1 MADGTL
7 KVGTITT
14 SSGSGTI
21 TLGQSGETVNVSGT
35 AGTGFG
41 KLLQVVSVTKADTY
55 SESIAANTM
64 SSTNITGLTASITLA
79 STSNKILI
87 TGSIATGRDSNDG
100 NSGVGIAMFRGGS
113 LVGVGDAASNR
124 TRVTSMSHHAADLNI
139 TTVPINFLD
148 SPGSTSEQTYTFRF
162 LNSDGSTSNI
172 TLNKSASDS
181 DAAYAGRAIST
192 ITLME
197 IAGWLVYLKQ

>member
-7 KVGTITT
+7 KVGTITN
-14 SSGSGTI
+14 SAGSGNITI
-21 TLGQSGETVNVSGT
+21 GSGVTMTG
-35 AGTGFG
+35 AGRI
-41 KLLQVVSVTKADTY
+41 LQVVSVTKSDTY
-55 SESIAANTM
+55 SESIAGNTM
-64 SSTNITGLTASITLA
+64 SSTNITGLTASLTPA

-87 TGSIATGRDSNDG
+87 TGSIATGRDSNDS
-100 NSGVGIAMFRGGS
+100 NSGVGVAMFRGGS
-113 LVGVGDAASNR
+113 LVGVGDAASSR

-148 SPGSTSEQTYTFRF
+148 SPSSTSEQTYTFRF
-162 LNSDGSTSNI
+162 LNADGSTSNI
-172 TLNKSASDS
+172 TLNKSESDA

-197 IAGWLVYLKQ
+197 IVA

>member
-1 MADGTL
+1 MANGTL
-7 KVGTITT
+7 KVGTITN
-14 SSGSGTI
+14 SAGSGNI
-21 TLGQSGETVNVSGT
+21 AIGSGVTMTG
-35 AGTGFG
+35 AGRI
-41 KLLQVVSVTKADTY
+41 LQVVSVTKSDTY

-64 SSTNITGLTASITLA
+64 SSTNITGLTASLTPA

-87 TGSIATGRDSNDG
+87 TGSIATGRDSNDS
-100 NSGVGIAMFRGGS
+100 NSGVGVAMFRGGS
-113 LVGVGDAASNR
+113 LVGVGDAASSR

-148 SPGSTSEQTYTFRF
+148 SPSSTSEQTYTFRF
-162 LNSDGSTSNI
+162 LNADGSTSNI
-172 TLNKSASDS
+172 TLNKSQSDA

-197 IAGWLVYLKQ
+197 IVA

>member
-1 MADGTL
+1 MANGTL

-14 SSGSGTI
+14 SSGSGNI
-21 TLGQSGETVNVSGT
+21 AIGSGVTMTG
-35 AGTGFG
+35 AGRI
-41 KLLQVVSVTKADTY
+41 LQVVSVTKSDTY

-64 SSTNITGLTASITLA
+64 SSTNITGLTASLTPA

-87 TGSIATGRDSNDG
+87 TGSIATGRDSNDS
-100 NSGVGIAMFRGGS
+100 NSGVGVAMFRGGS
-113 LVGVGDAASNR
+113 LVGVGDAASSR

-148 SPGSTSEQTYTFRF
+148 SPSSTSEQTYTFRF
-162 LNSDGSTSNI
+162 LNADGSTSNI
-172 TLNKSASDS
+172 TLNKSQSDA

-197 IAGWLVYLKQ
+197 IVA

>member
-1 MADGTL
+1 MANGIL
-7 KVGTITT
+7 KVGELTT
-14 SSGSGTI
+14 SSGSGNI
-21 TLGQSGETVNVSGT
+21 AIGSGVTMTG
-35 AGTGFG
+35 AGRI
-41 KLLQVVSVTKADTY
+41 LQVVSVTKSDTY

-64 SSTNITGLTASITLA
+64 SSTNITGLTASLTPA

-87 TGSIATGRDSNDG
+87 TGSIATGRDSNDS
-100 NSGVGIAMFRGGS
+100 NSGVGVAMFRGGS
-113 LVGVGDAASNR
+113 LVGVGDAASSR

-148 SPGSTSEQTYTFRF
+148 SPSSTSEQTYTFRF
-162 LNSDGSTSNI
+162 LNADGSTSNI
-172 TLNKSASDS
+172 TLNKSQSDA

-197 IAGWLVYLKQ
+197 IVA

>member
-1 MADGTL
+1 MANGTL

-14 SSGSGTI
+14 SSGSGNI
-21 TLGQSGETVNVSGT
+21 AIGSGVTMTG
-35 AGTGFG
+35 AGRI
-41 KLLQVVSVTKADTY
+41 LQVVSVTKSDTY

-64 SSTNITGLTASITLA
+64 SSTDITGLTASLTPA

-87 TGSIATGRDSNDG
+87 TGSIATGRDSNDS
-100 NSGVGIAMFRGGS
+100 NSGVGVAMFRGGS
-113 LVGVGDAASNR
+113 LVGVGDAASSR

-148 SPGSTSEQTYTFRF
+148 SPSSTSEQTYTFRF
-162 LNSDGSTSNI
+162 LNADGSTSNI
-172 TLNKSASDS
+172 TLNKSQSDA

-197 IAGWLVYLKQ
+197 IVA

>member
-7 KVGTITT
+7 KVGTITN
-14 SSGSGTI
+14 SAGSGNI
-21 TLGQSGETVNVSGT
+21 AIGSGVTMTG
-35 AGTGFG
+35 AGRI
-41 KLLQVVSVTKADTY
+41 LQVVSVTKSDTY

-64 SSTNITGLTASITLA
+64 SSTNITGLTASLTPA

-87 TGSIATGRDSNDG
+87 TGSIATGRDSNDS
-100 NSGVGIAMFRGGS
+100 NSGVGVAMFRGGS
-113 LVGVGDAASNR
+113 LVGVGDAASSR

-148 SPGSTSEQTYTFRF
+148 SPSSISEQTYTFRF
-162 LNSDGSTSNI
+162 LNADGSTSNI
-172 TLNKSASDS
+172 TLNKSASDT

-197 IAGWLVYLKQ
+197 IVA

>member
-1 MADGTL
+1 MANGIL
-7 KVGTITT
+7 KVGEITT
-14 SSGSGTI
+14 SSGSGNITI
-21 TLGQSGETVNVSGT
+21 GSGVTMTG
-35 AGTGFG
+35 AGRI
-41 KLLQVVSVTKADTY
+41 LQVVSVTKSDTY
-55 SESIAANTM
+55 SESISANTM
-64 SSTNITGLTASITLA
+64 SSTDITGLTASLTPA

-87 TGSIATGRDSNDG
+87 TGSIATGRDSNDS
-100 NSGVGIAMFRGGS
+100 NSGVGVAMFRGGS
-113 LVGVGDAASNR
+113 LVGVGDAASSR

-148 SPGSTSEQTYTFRF
+148 SPSSTSEQTYTFRF

-172 TLNKSASDS
+172 TLNKSESDA

-197 IAGWLVYLKQ
+197 IVA